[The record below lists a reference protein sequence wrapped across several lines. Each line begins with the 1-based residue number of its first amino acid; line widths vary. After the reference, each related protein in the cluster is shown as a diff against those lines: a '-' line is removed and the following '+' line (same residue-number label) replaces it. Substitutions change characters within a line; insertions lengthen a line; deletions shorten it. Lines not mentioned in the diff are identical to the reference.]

1 MITITEL
8 MTKKEEKKAVKRS
21 MEILKN
27 PGKQAVTHSKSKQ
40 KEGESVTVSEGEI
53 SKYRKKKKKGG

>member
-8 MTKKEEKKAVKRS
+8 MTKKEEEKAFKRS
-21 MEILKN
+21 MKMLKE

-53 SKYRKKKKKGG
+53 SKKYRKG